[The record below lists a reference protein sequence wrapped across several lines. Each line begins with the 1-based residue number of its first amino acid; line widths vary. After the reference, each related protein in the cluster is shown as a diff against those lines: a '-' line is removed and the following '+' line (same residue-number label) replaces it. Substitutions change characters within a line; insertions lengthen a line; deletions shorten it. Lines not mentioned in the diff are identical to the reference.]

1 MTRGRVPAIVSLIPI
16 AAALAFVAAFGVDLP
31 RHDDWNLIP
40 GVAAGFDGLLEF
52 AHLWTPANEHVAFF
66 PHVLMLPLAKAT
78 RWNLHAQ
85 MFASFAFMLGAFLF
99 LARTLLRVDGLTPWS
114 LPLSAAALFSLHAV
128 DTWLWACQIHVAMA
142 VFGAIGALAL
152 LGGDRLRSAP
162 VTGAVL
168 LGIVASWSF
177 LTGFLVWPVGGLLLA
192 LRPSDR
198 PRRLAAS
205 LAWLAGSA
213 VALGVPSLVQPGWP
227 PAPSAQLPSY
237 GRIPGFVARYL
248 GAGLLGSS
256 ADAAWADAVGWAAI
270 AAVVAGGAWIA
281 ARRRSSA
288 PALVIVA
295 IGVFGVAS
303 GALIALGRL
312 WDTTYENA
320 ATSRYA
326 SFSAAAWVLILA
338 LPGLAGA
345 HLPRPAR
352 AIAWV
357 LAGAALVALL
367 VSQRSDLEQGRQIA
381 RERRA
386 AATALRSGEGI
397 SWDTLRAASTMDLL
411 PWLEERVALL
421 RRYRLSFFRN
431 ASPDELSPPPGP
443 EVLSA
448 KLVIANGEEPRGDVE
463 VRGGVPGNLIYV
475 VFVSDQAQRGEALV
489 LDSSG
494 ACRATIPAGPAPAT
508 NASVT
513 IYSIDRICR
522 RIQSLQTPASR

>member
-1 MTRGRVPAIVSLIPI
+1 MTHGRVAAIVSLIPI
-16 AAALAFVAAFGVDLP
+16 AAALAFVAAFGVDFP

-40 GVAAGFDGLLEF
+40 GIAVGFDGLLEF
-52 AHLWTPANEHVAFF
+52 AHLWTPANEHVGFF
-66 PHVLMLPLAKAT
+66 PHVLIALLALAT
-78 RWNLHAQ
+78 RWNLHVQ
-85 MFASFAFMLGAFLF
+85 MFASFAFMLGAFVF
-99 LARTLLRVDGLTPWS
+99 LARTLLRVEGLTTWS
-114 LPLSAAALFSLHAV
+114 LPLAAAAMFSLHAV

-177 LTGFLVWPVGGLLLA
+177 LTGFLVWPAGGLVLA
-192 LRPSDR
+192 LRPAER
-198 PRRLAAS
+198 PRRLATS
-205 LAWLAGSA
+205 FAWLAGTA
-213 VALGVPSLVQPGWP
+213 VALGVPSLFQPGWP

-248 GAGLLGSS
+248 GAGLLGSG

-312 WDTTYENA
+312 WDTGFENA
-320 ATSRYA
+320 AASRYA

-345 HLPRPAR
+345 HLPRSAR
-352 AIAWV
+352 AVAWL
-357 LAGAALVALL
+357 LAGAAAVALL
-367 VSQRSDLEQGRQIA
+367 VSQPSDLEAGRQIA

-386 AATALRSGEGI
+386 AAAALRSGEGI
-397 SWDTLRAASTMDLL
+397 SWDTLRAASTTDLL
-411 PWLEERVALL
+411 GFLEDRVAVL

-431 ASPDELSPPPGP
+431 ASPDEISPPPGP
-443 EVLSA
+443 AVLSA
-448 KLVIANGEEPRGDVE
+448 KLLLANGEEPRGDIE
-463 VRGGVPGNLIYV
+463 VTGGVPGNLIYV
-475 VFVSDQAQRGEALV
+475 VFASDQAQRAEALV
-489 LDSSG
+489 LDSAG
-494 ACRATIPAGPAPAT
+494 TCRATIPAGPAPAT

-513 IYSIDRICR
+513 VYSIDRACR
-522 RIQSLQTPASR
+522 RIQSPRTPASR